1 MGCEVETRIR
11 AARRAVAA
19 EAATTMTTPTS
30 YGTIPDAG
38 HTATT
43 TKTIEARTWG
53 VAVNQIDARGSTK
66 AAATAYVMMTAVTVA
81 NELLVLPPVHKSLPT
96 DEDLHAREFN
106 KFFPP

>member
-1 MGCEVETRIR
+1 MLE
-11 AARRAVAA
+11 
-19 EAATTMTTPTS
+19 
-30 YGTIPDAG
+30 
-38 HTATT
+38 
-43 TKTIEARTWG
+43 
-53 VAVNQIDARGSTK
+53 K